1 MLTTFEFAEPYCCG
15 SFIRGA
21 SFFSRVKDT
30 KVVSL
35 NGRFPFASIKRY
47 TPIAGSIV
55 FVKTFIQRLLSQ
67 RRRSQLFETII
78 GSFAIDMIKRIRR
91 FLTSLHFPDDA
102 VCQEKLMFESYYAIP
117 IINRTCHF
125 IGIALIPPKPLS
137 I

>member
-67 RRRSQLFETII
+67 RRRSQRVPGARSCVGKGEGAL
-78 GSFAIDMIKRIRR
+78 
-91 FLTSLHFPDDA
+91 
-102 VCQEKLMFESYYAIP
+102 
-117 IINRTCHF
+117 RT
-125 IGIALIPPKPLS
+125 
-137 I
+137 